1 MVSRNTIR
9 RQQGLGT
16 PSDPE
21 GGTSSIEKRQRSIKM
36 KGTST
41 VELQMELHKVSMLC
55 QKKVLQEILLCVDWQ
70 RYAKQFKKMY
80 KILEFGLSFSQ
91 MSVSGERDSWK
102 EHPSTLKLER

>member
-16 PSDPE
+16 LSDPE
-21 GGTSSIEKRQRSIKM
+21 GGTSSMEKRQRSIKM

-41 VELQMELHKVSMLC
+41 AELQMELHKVRMLC
-55 QKKVLQEILLCVDWQ
+55 KKKVLQEILLCVDWQ
-70 RYAKQFKKMY
+70 RY

-91 MSVSGERDSWK
+91 MSVSGERDNWK

>member
-1 MVSRNTIR
+1 M
-9 RQQGLGT
+9 GT
-16 PSDPE
+16 FSGPK

-36 KGTST
+36 KGTSIVELT

-55 QKKVLQEILLCVDWQ
+55 KKKVLQEILLCVDWQ
-70 RYAKQFKKMY
+70 RYAKHFKKMY

-91 MSVSGERDSWK
+91 MSVSGERDTWK